1 VTIAKR
7 LLSDLNNIRP
17 YSIHVDQIRQATG
30 EGMQN
35 RAAAARIAAHAIA
48 AS

>member
-7 LLSDLNNIRP
+7 LLSDPMNIRL
-17 YSIHVDQIRQATG
+17 YSTHVGQIRQATG

-35 RAAAARIAAHAIA
+35 RAAAARIAAHAMA